1 MFIENLS
8 LPQASD
14 LPSLNERLRMVA
26 GWSVTDPNYLTMVD
40 NNRVFLECLIDQVK
54 AERGERRLMK
64 N

>member
-1 MFIENLS
+1 MS
-8 LPQASD
+8 
-14 LPSLNERLRMVA
+14 
-26 GWSVTDPNYLTMVD
+26 GWGVTDPNYLTMVD